1 MFSRG
6 YLSLLI
12 LTALWIACFSQ
23 ASGQDYKMAKL
34 DSPAPSGVAPEIG
47 SLLEST
53 GFKVFKGSSVVCEI
67 WLAKEWPIAADATT
81 GGEVIYPLTP
91 GQLIGVIR
99 YPRKTEDFRGQEIAA
114 GTYLMRYAQQPID
127 GAHVGTSPTRDFLA
141 LTPVAKDRDPK
152 TIDYK
157 ALVEASKEVSGTAH
171 PAILS
176 LQRVEEGAMPE
187 SIREVSEREWVIANF
202 VGKAKQ
208 GGGTKDLPMAL
219 VVVGKAAE

>member
-1 MFSRG
+1 MISRG
-6 YLSLLI
+6 CLGSVFLAILWVALS
-12 LTALWIACFSQ
+12 SR
-23 ASGQDYKMAKL
+23 ASGQDYKTARL

-53 GFKVFKGSSVVCEI
+53 GLKVSKGSSPVCEI
-67 WLAKEWPIAADATT
+67 WLAKEWPIAADGKT

-91 GQLIGVIR
+91 GQFIGVIR

-114 GTYLMRYAQQPID
+114 GTYVMRYGQQPID
-127 GAHVGTSPTRDFLA
+127 GAHVGTSPTRDFLV
-141 LTPVAKDRDPK
+141 LSPIAKDRDPK

-176 LQRVEEGAMPE
+176 LQKAEEGAMPL
-187 SIREVSEREWVIANF
+187 SIREVSEKEWVIVHF

-208 GGGTKDLPMAL
+208 GGGTKDLPMEL

>member
-1 MFSRG
+1 MISRG
-6 YLSLLI
+6 RLGLFLLV
-12 LTALWIACFSQ
+12 LWTALSSRANS
-23 ASGQDYKMAKL
+23 QDYKMAKV
-34 DSPAPSGVAPEIG
+34 DSPAPSGVSPEVG
-47 SLLEST
+47 SLLESS
-53 GFKVFKGSSVVCEI
+53 GFKVSKGSSAVCEI
-67 WLAKEWPIAADATT
+67 WLAKEWPIAADAKT
-81 GGEVIYPLTP
+81 GGEVIYPFTP

-114 GTYLMRYAQQPID
+114 GTYILRYAQQPID

-141 LTPVAKDRDPK
+141 LLPTAKDRDPK

-157 ALVEASKEVSGTAH
+157 ALVDASKEVSGTAH

-176 LQRVEEGAMPE
+176 LQRVEDGAMPG
-187 SIREVSEREWVIANF
+187 SIREVSEKEWVIAHF

-208 GGGTKDLPMAL
+208 GGPSHDLPMDL